1 MPCRTLNQYEGEGPI
16 HRHHCTSCGKQ
27 VTERCLKQGHVAYCE
42 VEDCNRIFNVVSP
55 TGCMRHKYRDGFNAK
70 HKRNPPDEQTAQE
83 KEQERIDA
91 EAAEAER
98 LLQEEAERLHQEE
111 VARRAEVDYNKDWKK
126 EDRKKMDKVP
136 KMSKKEK
143 KKKNKKA
150 GKGSDLQV

>member
-98 LLQEEAERLHQEE
+98 LLQEE